1 MIWVT
6 TNEQLKAAVSAVTV
20 DLSIDSVGSFLLDA
34 ESDFVL
40 LIGSVARDE
49 LKAQPDHI
57 ATVYIRAAAV
67 NLALAA
73 YASSGAMLISDAGM
87 HVTKSDRNLPASD
100 KKIVAFKR
108 DRYKAGWGYFE
119 KCVAQM
125 EADAVAFPGW
135 KASEERARY
144 MALFV
149 DYSFEF
155 GMYSKVNVSPD
166 LYQRLRP
173 EIRKTELDVISPV
186 LGSAVWTEL
195 KARKNGESGG
205 LDGKWQELLE
215 KVLRALGPMAIAD
228 ALPYQM
234 VEVGKDGVFQLSEEA
249 LSSTSDNIEARSV
262 VQQRVMAGLLTRLV
276 SEGEAELERLR
287 KFLNANRATF
297 EGAPEHEIA
306 PMGKINEGLDDS
318 NVYFL

>member
-6 TNEQLKAAVSAVTV
+6 TDEQLKAAVSAVTV
-20 DLSIDSVGSFLLDA
+20 DLSIDSLGSFLLEV
-34 ESDFVL
+34 ESDFIL
-40 LIGSVARDE
+40 LIGKLAKDE
-49 LKAQPDHI
+49 LVALPDHI

-108 DRYKAGWGYFE
+108 DRHKVGWGYFE

-155 GMYSKVNVSPD
+155 ALYSKVNVSPD

-173 EIRKTELDVISPV
+173 EIRKTEIDVLAPV

-195 KARKNGESGG
+195 KSRKNGDGG
-205 LDGKWQELLE
+205 DLDGKWQELLE
-215 KVLRALGPMAIAD
+215 QVLRALGPLALAD

-234 VEVGKDGVFQLSEEA
+234 VEVGKDGVFQLSEAA

-262 VQQRVMAGLLTRLV
+262 VQPRVMAGLLTRLV

-297 EGAPEHEIA
+297 EGAPDHEVA
-306 PMGKINEGLDDS
+306 PMAKINEGLDDS